1 MTTYCNS
8 PWFTSE
14 FPQHSAWLTFKLGK
28 TEMSTKILTVCF
40 KKQSSVSKI
49 QCLGNFEVPSGPNQ
63 KYSPLFTSLSFLS
76 KIIFWWQ
83 TELSV
88 AVIYHRLGLHYNF
101 LWNGITPCE
110 DLFCSVEW
118 KSIKHSFLHNLSSN
132 ISPWQTSVHL

>member
-1 MTTYCNS
+1 M
-8 PWFTSE
+8 
-14 FPQHSAWLTFKLGK
+14 TFKLGK

-49 QCLGNFEVPSGPNQ
+49 QRLGNFEVPSGPNQ

-76 KIIFWWQ
+76 NIIFWWQ

-118 KSIKHSFLHNLSSN
+118 KTIKHSFLHNFVLKYFSLANICSSLTKKSKTKN
-132 ISPWQTSVHL
+132 LAHLHKNVNT

>member
-1 MTTYCNS
+1 M
-8 PWFTSE
+8 
-14 FPQHSAWLTFKLGK
+14 TFKLGK

-49 QCLGNFEVPSGPNQ
+49 QRLGNFEVPAGPNQ

-88 AVIYHRLGLHYNF
+88 AVIYHHLGLHYNF

-118 KSIKHSFLHNLSSN
+118 KTIKHSFLHKFVLKYFSLANICSSLTKNL
-132 ISPWQTSVHL
+132 VHLHKNVNT